1 MPLSVTPGSVV
12 CGSAKRLGQSSPIR
26 PLLTLPCNKSLG
38 GLKLGGTRVRS
49 MAHNCR
55 LLIKAA
61 GSLAAAPCESYWVP
75 AACASPP
82 HACRVRA
89 LTVSYAPPVPGPAAA
104 DCHACTHWAPHS
116 DEGRMATRS
125 VLRPLWIRACGSG
138 MRVIWW
144 CLIRHRMAPC
154 PCVRTRG
161 HVQRHSY
168 SSRTRHVDDVHA
180 LCWCVTS
187 LGRSGH

>member
-89 LTVSYAPPVPGPAAA
+89 LTVSYAPPVPGPPPQ
-104 DCHACTHWAPHS
+104 T
-116 DEGRMATRS
+116 ATRALIGLHT
-125 VLRPLWIRACGSG
+125 VMRDEWPLVPFCGLCG
-138 MRVIWW
+138 FELADPE
-144 CLIRHRMAPC
+144 CE
-154 PCVRTRG
+154 
-161 HVQRHSY
+161 SY
-168 SSRTRHVDDVHA
+168 GGV
-180 LCWCVTS
+180 
-187 LGRSGH
+187 